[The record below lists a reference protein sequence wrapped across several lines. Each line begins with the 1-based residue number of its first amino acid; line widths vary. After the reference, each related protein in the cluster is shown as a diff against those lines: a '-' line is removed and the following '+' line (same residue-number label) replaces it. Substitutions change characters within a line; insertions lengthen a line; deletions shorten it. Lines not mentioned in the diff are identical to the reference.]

1 MDHKSNLEHPCLAA
15 SHRLACVLGREAIS
29 SSKET
34 VTAAK
39 TRIFPL
45 KKSLD
50 LSSKYQTALLAQGL
64 LTSQKDVTAALGY
77 VQQGITAL
85 AVHSS

>member
-1 MDHKSNLEHPCLAA
+1 MPPTGWLVVWA
-15 SHRLACVLGREAIS
+15 GMAIS

-39 TRIFPL
+39 TGFFSL

-50 LSSKYQTALLAQGL
+50 LSSKYQMTLLAQGP
-64 LTSQKDVTAALGY
+64 LTCQEDVTAALGC

-85 AVHSS
+85 AVHSC